1 MSAILRKAVD
11 ERIDSGYIKL
21 FSYYPSIRKLYQETL
36 TQLRLENDEML
47 KELLTQ
53 SELSIMS
60 FMNTNHGLHSAQ
72 VGNALR
78 ATASQVKAKYKER
91 FRTEMK
97 TTGKILSRENRS

>member
-47 KELLTQ
+47 KELLTP
-53 SELSIMS
+53 
-60 FMNTNHGLHSAQ
+60 
-72 VGNALR
+72 
-78 ATASQVKAKYKER
+78 K
-91 FRTEMK
+91 
-97 TTGKILSRENRS
+97 